1 MYSLRNLN
9 LFEAKKSCCCDE
21 KSLMVL
27 KEIDRERAR
36 DLNVVLFNPT
46 EGLHNANKGNFSKT
60 QLNLVITTICSFL
73 PSWSSAQQSKIS

>member
-27 KEIDRERAR
+27 KQIDRERAR
-36 DLNVVLFNPT
+36 VLNVVLFNPT
-46 EGLHNANKGNFSKT
+46 EGLHKGNFSKT

-73 PSWSSAQQSKIS
+73 PSWSSTQQSKIS